1 MVAPTE
7 SMYPNLVSAG
17 ASGSVLER
25 GLVFTPTVA
34 GTVTAFRRWRQSG
47 TVATAHVFRLWNAT
61 TQAQLTTVTSSAESG
76 AGWYSVNLPTP
87 YPLVAG
93 QSYVVSWS
101 TVDLSSSGIVL
112 PQPDQAPHLTVV
124 EARYAN
130 TTGTFPSLVTTNYSL
145 IDVVFQPTF
154 GVVLTPATTPHQP
167 VVVTI
172 NGASAGQVLTLVR
185 ERSNGVQA
193 RLPGTVIAN
202 ASGDVA
208 LNDWLYP
215 VDGLF
220 RYLVYDSLGTTLLLT
235 SAYTSV
241 PSGGFPWIT
250 DTVYSEA
257 GNVAVRIVDFPSKT
271 YPGRVTPYTVVGTK
285 YPVTVGDV
293 RSGAQGSM
301 RLLTLDHAERD
312 LLLRALSFGTPCR
325 LRVPAACAGVVDEM
339 YFAPE
344 DITET
349 SVGTGTMSIMDVDFL
364 EVAAADAAA
373 FQAATYA
380 TQTANAD
387 AAGMTYAGLTTAFVG
402 KTYRE
407 LYLSPTGIAP

>member
-1 MVAPTE
+1 MFPA
-7 SMYPNLVSAG
+7 LVSTG

-34 GTVTAFRRWRQSG
+34 GTVNAFRRWRQSG

-61 TQAQLTTVTSSAESG
+61 TGGQLTTVTSSGETG
-76 AGWYSVNLPTP
+76 AGWYTVNLPAP
-87 YPLVAG
+87 YALVAG
-93 QSYVVSWS
+93 QPYVVSW
-101 TVDLSSSGIVL
+101 TTADLASNTNMPTTDS
-112 PQPDQAPHLTVV
+112 APHLTPGEV
-124 EARYAN
+124 RYS
-130 TTGTFPSLVTTNYSL
+130 TTPGAFPGTVTPNYSL

-154 GVVLTPATTPHQP
+154 GVVLTVAATPHQP
-167 VVVTI
+167 VVVAI
-172 NGASAGQVLTLVR
+172 SGASAGQVLTLVR
-185 ERSNGVQA
+185 ERSNGVQS
-193 RLPGTVIAN
+193 RVPGTLIAN
-202 ASGDVA
+202 SSGDVA

-271 YPGRVTPYTVVGTK
+271 YPGRITPYTVVGTK
-285 YPVTVGDV
+285 YPVTVGDI
-293 RSGAQGSM
+293 RSGAQGTI
-301 RLLTLDHAERD
+301 RLLTLDHVERD
-312 LLLRALSFGTPCR
+312 MLLRALSFGTPCR
-325 LRVPAACAGVVDEM
+325 LRVPAACAGMVDEM
-339 YFAPE
+339 YFAPL
-344 DITET
+344 DVTEAP
-349 SVGTGTMSIMDVDFL
+349 VGSGTMSIMDVDYV
-364 EVAAADAAA
+364 EVAGADAAA
-373 FQAATYA
+373 FQAGTYA
-380 TQTANAD
+380 IQTANAD
-387 AAGMTYAGLTTAFVG
+387 AAGMTYAGLTTAFTG